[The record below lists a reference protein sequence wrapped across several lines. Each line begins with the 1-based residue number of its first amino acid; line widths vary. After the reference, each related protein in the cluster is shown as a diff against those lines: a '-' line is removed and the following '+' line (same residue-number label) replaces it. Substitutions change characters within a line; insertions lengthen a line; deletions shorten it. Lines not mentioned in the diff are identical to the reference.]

1 MAVTGKTVGQIVQQH
16 WHTYGRFYT
25 SRYDYE
31 EVEADKAYAC
41 IEQLRTH
48 LPQAGTE
55 IAGLRVKK
63 ADDFTYHDPI
73 DQSICYRQG
82 I

>member
-1 MAVTGKTVGQIVQQH
+1 M
-16 WHTYGRFYT
+16 
-25 SRYDYE
+25 
-31 EVEADKAYAC
+31 EADKAYAC

-73 DQSICYRQG
+73 DQSICYR
-82 I
+82 